1 MDKQTNNTHLLNI
14 VIQLTRI
21 ADELEKANKK
31 KEEEEALYP
40 YRVSF
45 FICRFLGFKFLFV
58 IF

>member
-31 KEEEEALYP
+31 KEEEEEAL
-40 YRVSF
+40 
-45 FICRFLGFKFLFV
+45 FKDFNYGGTA
-58 IF
+58 

>member
-31 KEEEEALYP
+31 KEEKEPEL
-40 YRVSF
+40 
-45 FICRFLGFKFLFV
+45 FKDFNYGGTA
-58 IF
+58 